1 MTLGTFS
8 LMLLETDPVGSS
20 VNDFATIVA
29 PSDDPYHAVGD
40 TVVPVREEQWQ
51 CIVVE
56 ASDDSSQRL
65 ASRYHFLLEPDEDG
79 KPALRRTALWQEQD
93 ELTGNGPA
101 RSIRVVVRGEYLSA
115 NPSVETFR
123 SLVGLMH
130 RLQQIA
136 AVSAERVY
144 LPGDYD
150 VRAPHFSEAFATA
163 FHRNLAK

>member
-29 PSDDPYHAVGD
+29 PSEDPYQSVGD
-40 TVVPVREEQWQ
+40 TLVPVRDDQWRG
-51 CIVVE
+51 IVIE
-56 ASDDSSQRL
+56 AATDSVQTL
-65 ASRYHFLLEPDEDG
+65 TGNYHFLLDVGEDG
-79 KPALRRTALWQEQD
+79 KPVITRTALWQNQD
-93 ELTGNGPA
+93 QLTGNGPA
-101 RSIRVVVRGEYLSA
+101 RSIRVCVRGEYLSA

-123 SLVGLMH
+123 LLVGLMH

-136 AVSAERVY
+136 SISAERVY

-150 VRAPHFSEAFATA
+150 VRAPHFSEDFATA
-163 FHRNLAK
+163 FHRNLAR